1 MESLA
6 ALVVLLILAVL
17 GSPVLALLALQAN
30 WHWPAALL
38 ACVAMC
44 AGMHWLVHVTTLAR
58 LLGLLAV
65 LLGAYVLWHVSP
77 ALS

>member
-6 ALVVLLILAVL
+6 ALVVLLMLVVL

>member
-6 ALVVLLILAVL
+6 LFVIGLLVMVL

-58 LLGLLAV
+58 LLGLVAA
-65 LLGAYVLWHVSP
+65 LLGVYVLWHVSP
-77 ALS
+77 ALG